1 MLWFYWKQNK
11 LNVGI
16 VLLMNQKNIKVEII
30 SVSSQCTREIAK
42 SIGEKLR
49 EGDVLALSGE
59 LGSGKTCFTGGL
71 ASGLG
76 VDAKYQITSPTF
88 TLINE
93 YPARCK
99 LYHFD
104 VYRLNGYSEFEDL
117 GYEEYLCGGGVVV
130 IEWAEK
136 IAQILPAETIFI
148 NFEYL
153 DENKRKIIVNGPQ
166 NRLKELKI
174 DRKMEVV

>member
-1 MLWFYWKQNK
+1 MS
-11 LNVGI
+11 
-16 VLLMNQKNIKVEII
+16 QKNAKIEII
-30 SVSSQCTREIAK
+30 SESAEQTGKIACF
-42 SIGEKLR
+42 IGSKLR

-71 ASGLG
+71 GRGLG
-76 VDAKYQITSPTF
+76 VSDKYQITSPTF

-117 GYEEYLCGGGVVV
+117 GYEEYFCGKGIVV

-136 IAQILPAETIFI
+136 IVQVLPENTIFI
-148 NFEYL
+148 QFEYL
-153 DENKRKIIVNGPQ
+153 DEKKRRIVIKGHEK
-166 NRLKELKI
+166 RLKELAI
-174 DRKMEVV
+174 DTKMEVS

>member
-1 MLWFYWKQNK
+1 
-11 LNVGI
+11 
-16 VLLMNQKNIKVEII
+16 MNQKKTKIEII
-30 SVSSQCTREIAK
+30 SVSAERTWEIARF
-42 SIGEKLR
+42 IGGKLR
-49 EGDVLALSGE
+49 KGDVLALSGE

-71 ASGLG
+71 ARGLG
-76 VDAKYQITSPTF
+76 VSEKYQITSPTF

-117 GYEEYLCGGGVVV
+117 GYEEYFCSDGIVV

-136 IAQILPAETIFI
+136 IAQILPADTFFI
-148 NFEYL
+148 SFKYL
-153 DENKRKIIVNGPQ
+153 DENRRRIIIKAPKS
-166 NRLKELKI
+166 RLKELAI
-174 DRKMEVV
+174 DTKMEVD

>member
-1 MLWFYWKQNK
+1 
-11 LNVGI
+11 
-16 VLLMNQKNIKVEII
+16 MNRKNTKIEII
-30 SVSSQCTREIAK
+30 SASAQQTWGIARF
-42 SIGEKLR
+42 IGEKLR

-71 ASGLG
+71 ARGLG
-76 VDAKYQITSPTF
+76 VSEKYQITSPTF

-104 VYRLNGYSEFEDL
+104 LYRLNGYSELEDL
-117 GYEEYLCGGGVVV
+117 GYEEYFCGEGVIV

-136 IAQILPAETIFI
+136 IAPVLPVGTFFI

-153 DENKRKIIVNGPQ
+153 DEHTRRIEIKGPKS
-166 NRLKELKI
+166 RLKELAI
-174 DRKMEVV
+174 DREMEVSRRWL

>member
-1 MLWFYWKQNK
+1 MNK
-11 LNVGI
+11 KKTKI
-16 VLLMNQKNIKVEII
+16 EII
-30 SVSSQCTREIAK
+30 SASAQQTCETARL
-42 SIGEKLR
+42 IGEKLR
-49 EGDVLALSGE
+49 EGDILALSGE

-71 ASGLG
+71 ARGLG
-76 VDAKYQITSPTF
+76 VDEKYRITSPTF

-104 VYRLNGYSEFEDL
+104 VYRLKDYSEFEDL
-117 GYEEYLCGGGVVV
+117 GYEEYFSGNGVAV

-136 IAQILPAETIFI
+136 INQILPADTLFI

-153 DENKRKIIVNGPQ
+153 DENKRRIIIKGPEK
-166 NRLKELKI
+166 RLREVTKDI
-174 DRKMEVV
+174 KMEDVLKWL

>member
-1 MLWFYWKQNK
+1 MS
-11 LNVGI
+11 
-16 VLLMNQKNIKVEII
+16 QKNTKIEII
-30 SVSSQCTREIAK
+30 SESAKQTEEIACF
-42 SIGEKLR
+42 IGRKLR

-71 ASGLG
+71 ARGLG
-76 VDAKYQITSPTF
+76 VSEKYQITSPTF

-93 YPARCK
+93 YPARCI

-117 GYEEYLCGGGVVV
+117 GYEEYFCGNGIVV

-136 IAQILPAETIFI
+136 IIQILPADAFFI
-148 NFEYL
+148 SFEYI
-153 DENKRKIIVNGPQ
+153 DENKRKIVIKGLKD
-166 NRLKELKI
+166 RIKELARYKSGG
-174 DRKMEVV
+174 

>member
-1 MLWFYWKQNK
+1 
-11 LNVGI
+11 
-16 VLLMNQKNIKVEII
+16 MNYKKTKIEII
-30 SVSSQCTREIAK
+30 SVSAK
-42 SIGEKLR
+42 QTWRVARFIGEKLR

-71 ASGLG
+71 ARGLG
-76 VDAKYQITSPTF
+76 VDEKYQITSPTF

-93 YPARCK
+93 YPARYK

-104 VYRLNGYSEFEDL
+104 VYRLKDYSEFEDL
-117 GYEEYLCGGGVVV
+117 GYEEYFCAKGIVV

-136 IAQILPAETIFI
+136 IAQLLPEDILFI

-153 DENKRKIIVNGPQ
+153 DENKRRIIIKGPK
-166 NRLKELKI
+166 NRLQEITKDI
-174 DRKMEVV
+174 KMEVV

>member
-1 MLWFYWKQNK
+1 
-11 LNVGI
+11 
-16 VLLMNQKNIKVEII
+16 MNRKNTKIEII
-30 SVSSQCTREIAK
+30 SHSVKQTMEIACLL
-42 SIGEKLR
+42 GGKLR

-71 ASGLG
+71 ARGLG
-76 VDAKYQITSPTF
+76 VSEKYQITSPTF

-104 VYRLNGYSEFEDL
+104 LYRLNRYSELEDL
-117 GYEEYLCGGGVVV
+117 GYEEYFSSEGVVV

-136 IAQILPAETIFI
+136 IAQVLPAGTFFI

-153 DENKRKIIVNGPQ
+153 DEDTRRIEIKGPKS
-166 NRLKELKI
+166 RLKELAI
-174 DRKMEVV
+174 DTKTEVS